1 MAGTPIDE
9 LINNLYE
16 MVEDAWSMPLGS
28 DRCVLERE
36 KALDLLDEIRANLPS
51 DLKMAREIVEKRNE
65 IIAAGKKEYDS
76 LRAQAEEYA
85 RQRIN
90 DHEITQEARKK
101 AQEIVSAADLRSREI
116 MKVASE
122 YCEDAMKRTEEALDQ
137 ISGEVKQSRG
147 QFRAA
152 LREAQNKRGEDQAK

>member
-9 LINNLYE
+9 LINTLYE

-36 KALDLLDEIRANLPS
+36 KVLDVLDEVRANLPS

-65 IIAAGKKEYDS
+65 IMANGKKE
-76 LRAQAEEYA
+76 AEAMHKQAEEFA
-85 RQRIN
+85 RQRVN

-101 AQEIVSAADLRSREI
+101 AAEMIAAAEQRSREV
-116 MKVASE
+116 MRVAGE
-122 YCEDAMKRTEEALDQ
+122 YCEDAMKRTEDAIAQTL
-137 ISGEVKQSRG
+137 GEVKQSRT
-147 QFRAA
+147 QFLQA
-152 LREAQNKRGEDQAK
+152 LKEQNR